1 VLSRQT
7 AEAKETVSGYRP
19 APPDEVGGR
28 RAPGPVPSRYAIA
41 QGGDRGLRLLRV
53 ALGCNEEALVV
64 FSSLEAAQSFPLFNG
79 LRGGGWYVRGC
90 SAGELISLLL
100 GPYVDIDWV
109 LLDPLPGRFAPV
121 DTPTNLAQWEDF
133 VDDLLG

>member
-1 VLSRQT
+1 MLSRQT

-19 APPDEVGGR
+19 APDEVGR

-41 QGGDRGLRLLRV
+41 QDGERGLRLLRV
-53 ALGCNEEALVV
+53 PLGCNEEALVV

-79 LRGGGWYVRGC
+79 LQGGWYVRGC

-100 GPYVDIDWV
+100 GPYLDIDWV
-109 LLDPLPGRFAPV
+109 VLDPLPWRFAPA

>member
-1 VLSRQT
+1 M
-7 AEAKETVSGYRP
+7 
-19 APPDEVGGR
+19 PP
-28 RAPGPVPSRYAIA
+28 RYAIA
-41 QGGDRGLRLLRV
+41 QNGDRGLRLLCV
-53 ALGCNEEALVV
+53 PLGFNEEALVV

-79 LRGGGWYVRGC
+79 LQGGWYVRGC

>member
-1 VLSRQT
+1 MLSRHT
-7 AEAKETVSGYRP
+7 AEVKETVSGYRP
-19 APPDEVGGR
+19 APDEVGR
-28 RAPGPVPSRYAIA
+28 RAPGPAPSRYAIA
-41 QGGDRGLRLLRV
+41 QDGDRGLRLLRV
-53 ALGCNEEALVV
+53 PLGCNEEALVV
-64 FSSLEAAQSFPLFNG
+64 FSSSEAAQSFSLFYG
-79 LRGGGWYVRGC
+79 LKGGWCVRGC

-100 GPYVDIDWV
+100 GPYADIDWV